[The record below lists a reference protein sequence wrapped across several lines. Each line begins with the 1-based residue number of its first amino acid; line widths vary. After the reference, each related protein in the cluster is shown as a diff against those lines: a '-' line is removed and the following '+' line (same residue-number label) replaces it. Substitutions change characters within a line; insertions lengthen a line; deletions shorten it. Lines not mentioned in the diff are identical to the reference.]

1 MRTEADP
8 QDLLALVQW
17 LSPAFP
23 VGGFAFSHGLE
34 TAVASGDVA
43 DASGFA
49 DWLGAMLDL
58 GAGWSDAVILSLAHR
73 DAHPLDDLAAIALAM
88 ATGRERAR
96 ESAEQGAAF
105 LRTTNALLGTTHP
118 PLPLPVAVG
127 LQARRLAL
135 PTVTVGALYLQAF
148 AGNLCTIAARIV
160 PLGQTAAQA
169 ALAQAAPAIAALADR
184 AANADLADLGGS
196 AFRGDLAALRHETQ
210 DVRLFQS

>member
-1 MRTEADP
+1 MRTEVPP
-8 QDLLALVQW
+8 QDLLTLVQW

-43 DASGFA
+43 DAAGFA
-49 DWLGAMLDL
+49 DWLGAVLDF

-73 DAHPLDDLAAIALAM
+73 DALPVDELAAITLAM
-88 ATGRERAR
+88 AAGRERAR

-105 LRTTNALLGTTHP
+105 QRTTNALLGTSHP

-127 LQARRLAL
+127 LQARRLTL
-135 PTVTVGALYLQAF
+135 PTATVAALYLQAF

-169 ALAQAAPAIAALADR
+169 ALARAAPAIATLAER
-184 AANADLADLGGS
+184 AATAGLADLGGS
-196 AFRGDLAALRHETQ
+196 AFRCDLAALRHETQ